1 MPMGADGKYI
11 PLERLSAFAANAARC
26 SFPRG
31 RTGGA
36 GERRAVA
43 RALARLRRERE
54 TAKAGGGAA
63 AEWLLDNAYLIERE
77 GLAAAEG
84 FRSAPRLRAVRG
96 GALVAYAAAALV
108 RAGRGE
114 VTAERL
120 EAFLAG
126 FQSVLPLERAEL
138 TRFADAVRAAL
149 VRFAAAN
156 ARDAGCLS
164 AAVTSLRA
172 LSTLDLGPAL
182 ERADLTDAILRRDP
196 AGVYPRMDERTRGMY
211 LAEIT
216 RLAKKQRSGEQKLA
230 RRILALSE
238 GSSGEARHVGWWL
251 FGREQ
256 PSPLPAA
263 AYLAANAALT
273 AAVSAAVG
281 VFARSLTAAALALL
295 PASGLAKGFTDAA
308 VLRCSRPRLIPRM
321 ELDGCAGEE
330 GRTVCAVSAL
340 LTQEGSGPALAARLE
355 EYRCAAR
362 GCGGRVVF
370 ALLADL
376 PEAETAETPED
387 APRIAAARG
396 AFDALNEK
404 YGGGFLLL
412 CRRRS

>member
-54 TAKAGGGAA
+54 AAKAGGGAA

-96 GALVAYAAAALV
+96 GALVAYAAAELV

-156 ARDAGCLS
+156 VRDAGCLS
-164 AAVTSLRA
+164 AAVT
-172 LSTLDLGPAL
+172 
-182 ERADLTDAILRRDP
+182 RR
-196 AGVYPRMDERTRGMY
+196 
-211 LAEIT
+211 
-216 RLAKKQRSGEQKLA
+216 
-230 RRILALSE
+230 
-238 GSSGEARHVGWWL
+238 
-251 FGREQ
+251 
-256 PSPLPAA
+256 
-263 AYLAANAALT
+263 
-273 AAVSAAVG
+273 
-281 VFARSLTAAALALL
+281 
-295 PASGLAKGFTDAA
+295 
-308 VLRCSRPRLIPRM
+308 
-321 ELDGCAGEE
+321 
-330 GRTVCAVSAL
+330 
-340 LTQEGSGPALAARLE
+340 
-355 EYRCAAR
+355 
-362 GCGGRVVF
+362 
-370 ALLADL
+370 
-376 PEAETAETPED
+376 
-387 APRIAAARG
+387 
-396 AFDALNEK
+396 
-404 YGGGFLLL
+404 
-412 CRRRS
+412 

>member
-63 AEWLLDNAYLIERE
+63 AEWLLDNAYLLERE

-251 FGREQ
+251 FGRGQ
-256 PSPLPAA
+256 PSSLPAA
-263 AYLAANAALT
+263 A
-273 AAVSAAVG
+273 
-281 VFARSLTAAALALL
+281 
-295 PASGLAKGFTDAA
+295 
-308 VLRCSRPRLIPRM
+308 
-321 ELDGCAGEE
+321 
-330 GRTVCAVSAL
+330 
-340 LTQEGSGPALAARLE
+340 
-355 EYRCAAR
+355 
-362 GCGGRVVF
+362 
-370 ALLADL
+370 
-376 PEAETAETPED
+376 
-387 APRIAAARG
+387 
-396 AFDALNEK
+396 
-404 YGGGFLLL
+404 
-412 CRRRS
+412 